1 MDILLVKSSVLSPS
15 EYKSNGEISA
25 DPRYQWI
32 GPISL
37 VDTFF
42 SAGSTAAMLPASPP
56 PVVVVGCV
64 DCDTVQVNVI
74 ALPTFIYKSEGPEI
88 VARASGDVTARRTN
102 RMVIVVALL

>member
-1 MDILLVKSSVLSPS
+1 M
-15 EYKSNGEISA
+15 
-25 DPRYQWI
+25 
-32 GPISL
+32 

-42 SAGSTAAMLPASPP
+42 SAGSTAAMLPASP